1 MTGNDSDSTDSTSK
15 PDTGATPPASTRHT
29 VRQAAMTRLRA
40 HNRMAGAIAL
50 IAVAAAIGAAYAVGG
65 SPIDAHLAS
74 STNAKSAVSL
84 AGNGSDVAVA
94 MPAATAAGVQEQTK
108 NGSVLAPAAAA
119 TAASDGTS
127 STAGQD
133 QALTA
138 SEATQIVKTGQMT
151 LEVNDIAAALAKA
164 QSAISGLGG
173 SVDSSSRSGTGDQAT
188 ASITFRV
195 PVGKWDT
202 ALSDLHKI
210 GTKVLSEQTGASDV
224 TGQVVDLNARLDN
237 LRTTEAALQ
246 AIMGRAVAIAD
257 VIAVENQLSNV
268 QGQIEEL
275 TAEIAHLKDQ
285 AAMSTVTVTF
295 QLPAQTVTTQATQGW
310 TLGSQVDQAGAALV
324 RIGQGLATIGVWC
337 LIVVLPLAAVAL
349 VLFGILA
356 VARRIFGRARRRS
369 PAIGA

>member
-1 MTGNDSDSTDSTSK
+1 MTGNASDSTDNTTK
-15 PDTGATPPASTRHT
+15 PETGATPPPT
-29 VRQAAMTRLRA
+29 VRHSIRHAAFSWLRA

-50 IAVAAAIGAAYAVGG
+50 VAVAAAIGAAYVVGG
-65 SPIDAHLAS
+65 SPTDAHLAS
-74 STNAKSAVSL
+74 SANTRSTALL
-84 AGNGSDVAVA
+84 AGNVSDGAVA

-108 NGSVLAPAAAA
+108 NGAILAPAAAA

-127 STAGQD
+127 STTGQD

-138 SEATQIVKTGQMT
+138 AETTQIVKTGQMT
-151 LEVNDIAAALAKA
+151 LEVSDIDAALAKA

-173 SVDSSSRSGTGDQAT
+173 SVDSSSRDGTGDQAT

-195 PVGKWDT
+195 PVAKWDA

-210 GTKVLSEQTGASDV
+210 GTKVLAEQTGASDV
-224 TGQVVDLNARLDN
+224 TGQVVDLNARLAN

-246 AIMGRAVAIAD
+246 SIMGRSVAIAD
-257 VIAVENQLSNV
+257 VIAVETQLSNV
-268 QGQIEEL
+268 QGQIEVL
-275 TAEIAHLKDQ
+275 TAEIANLKDQ

-310 TLGSQVDQAGAALV
+310 TLGSQIDQAGAALV
-324 RIGQGLATIGVWC
+324 RIGQGLATIGVWS

-349 VLFGILA
+349 ILFGILA
-356 VARRIFGRARRRS
+356 LARRIFGRSRRRS